1 MDEKKKVKLGKSPN
15 KATVSS
21 SPERHTFQVEGSI
34 RRAEEAGEEPNQDY
48 IDMWEQ
54 IKIDEANKIHDPSWQ
69 RNNLEY
75 DLRSTDWI
83 LAKARANE
91 SYAQNIYAAL
101 CNMRW
106 CNIKGTDPQV
116 TMDILKDEMWSCS
129 WRHAGG
135 IVADMLG
142 KGDYIDWYCSGI
154 GNDESGYGLDA
165 RPANGYVPEGEI
177 TDEIRADLQE
187 IGWIPSAWPED

>member
-1 MDEKKKVKLGKSPN
+1 MNNYVKRK
-15 KATVSS
+15 
-21 SPERHTFQVEGSI
+21 EEEGLEPL
-34 RRAEEAGEEPNQDY
+34 EEY
-48 IDMWEQ
+48 IEMFKTWREQ
-54 IKIDEANKIHDPSWQ
+54 DEANLVDPEWQ

-75 DLRSTDWI
+75 DLRSTAWI
-83 LAKARANE
+83 VEKARANE

-106 CNIKGTDPQV
+106 CNIKGNDPRV

-135 IVADMLG
+135 IVADMLQQ
-142 KGDYIDWYCSGI
+142 GDYIEWYCSGI
-154 GNDESGYGLDA
+154 GNSEDGYGLASTLPKLDKQG
-165 RPANGYVPEGEI
+165 RCYVPEGVV
-177 TDEIRADLQE
+177 TDEIRADLQK